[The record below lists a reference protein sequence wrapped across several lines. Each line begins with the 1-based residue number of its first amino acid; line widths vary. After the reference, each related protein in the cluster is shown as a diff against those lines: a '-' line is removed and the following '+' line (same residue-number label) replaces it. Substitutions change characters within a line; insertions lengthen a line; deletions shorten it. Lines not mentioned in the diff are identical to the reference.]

1 MTSRRRIIL
10 TFLLIDALVLP
21 PLIWWYVQR
30 PPQKPQPIVPAA
42 PSSLTAPR
50 HESAS
55 SATVGQDVPAD
66 SSEAA
71 PGAALPQAPAGSV
84 ERHGTYRGEAF
95 WLRLSAPDPAFAGL
109 RKLELV
115 FTPTAP
121 EKALGSILHDSPIF
135 LLDDHLRVV
144 QWDNRDGATG
154 VRFLDDEKSYRVVR
168 EQKEP
173 DNDTVKLLR
182 RTLAVPKGWPL
193 EIAPLLAVLVDGDAW
208 SVPVY
213 DFWGDR
219 VAERLT
225 AARDGAVV
233 QIGGADTTI
242 TASGLSGN
250 NLDVVIVS
258 P

>member
-10 TFLLIDALVLP
+10 TFLLIDVLVLP
-21 PLIWWYVQR
+21 PLIWWFLQR
-30 PPQKPQPIVPAA
+30 PPQKSEPVVPPAV
-42 PSSLTAPR
+42 SSVTAPKG
-50 HESAS
+50 ESATS
-55 SATVGQDVPAD
+55 LPAGQDSAQ
-66 SSEAA
+66 AA
-71 PGAALPQAPAGSV
+71 AGATLPQAPAGQV
-84 ERHGTYRGEAF
+84 ERHGTFRGEPF

-121 EKALGSILHDSPIF
+121 EKALGSLLHDSPIF
-135 LLDDHLRVV
+135 LLDENLRVV

-154 VRFLDDEKSYRVVR
+154 VRYLDEEKNYRVVR
-168 EQKEP
+168 ERKEP

-193 EIAPLLAVLVDGDAW
+193 EIAPLLAVLVEGDSW

-213 DFWGDR
+213 DFWGER
-219 VAERLT
+219 VAEHLT
-225 AARDGAVV
+225 VERDGAAV
-233 QIGGADTTI
+233 QIAGAATQI
-242 TASGLSGN
+242 TATGLSGAE
-250 NLDVVIVS
+250 LDVVIPS